1 MQWIANGDPGAVD
14 EVHVA
19 GEALDVSR
27 FEIQRIVRNQDDG
40 IRPPL
45 DLHAPANIV
54 ENAVAGADVVVRF
67 ISFEVLVVV
76 VELDV
81 AGGDGFKRLAV
92 VFDMVGAKTC
102 VSIADVDIAVGGG
115 DIAAAALCFCFQ
127 LGDAGFRRRKMN
139 LLSAG
144 KSSARTGEGGKKRNQ
159 ENQRTQRGESSR
171 TRVK

>member
-1 MQWIANGDPGAVD
+1 MD

-27 FEIQRIVRNQDDG
+27 FEIQRIVRNQDSG

-45 DLHAPANIV
+45 DLDAPANIV

-81 AGGDGFKRLAV
+81 AGGDSFERLAV
-92 VFDMVGAKTC
+92 VFDVVGTKTC

-127 LGDAGFRRRKMN
+127 LGDAGFRRRETN

-144 KSSARTGEGGKKRNQ
+144 KRRGRGGKRRNQ
-159 ENQRTQRGESSR
+159 KNQGTQHGESSR
-171 TRVK
+171 TRVKIHPEHAVNESSWIA